1 VYNLSKISYAIGEKK
16 IMPLPYKRVQVI
28 INPAAGKNDT
38 ILNTING
45 VFSGSDIEWDARIT
59 HKFGDATRL
68 AREAVVDGADL
79 VAGYGGD
86 GTQLEVANGLVGSGV
101 PMAILPG
108 GTGNAMAFQLNVPR
122 DLMGAVSLIVNST
135 NRKAIDLA
143 SIGDR
148 VFMLRA
154 YTGVQAEERASRE
167 MKDKYGNL
175 AYVAEGLKFA
185 ARPPEAQYKATIDGQ
200 TVEGKGMICYIVN
213 AGASGGIALPELP
226 GVDVS
231 DGLLDFYVVSDGLRS
246 IRNISRYVLKVGS
259 AKAGVYHWQGREIT
273 LEADPAQNVWID
285 GEQYGQTPITAKV
298 LPKALE
304 VVVPER
310 S

>member
-1 VYNLSKISYAIGEKK
+1 MASI
-16 IMPLPYKRVQVI
+16 YKRVQII
-28 INPAAGKNDT
+28 INPAAGKDET
-38 ILNTING
+38 ILNTINA
-45 VFSGSDIEWDARIT
+45 VFSGTGIEWDARIT

-68 AREAVVDGADL
+68 TKEAVADGVDL

-86 GTQLEVANGLVGSGV
+86 GTQLEVANGLVGTGV

-108 GTGNAMAFQLNVPR
+108 GTGNAMAFELNVPR
-122 DLMGAVSLIVNST
+122 DLMGAATLIANSEK
-135 NRKAIDLA
+135 RSAIDLA

-167 MKDKYGNL
+167 MKDRYGNM
-175 AYVAEGLKFA
+175 AYVAEALKFA
-185 ARPPEAQYKATIDGQ
+185 ARPPEAQYKVAIDGQ

-213 AGASGGIALPELP
+213 AGASGGVALPELP

-231 DGLLDFYVVSDGLRS
+231 DGLLDLYLVTDGLRS
-246 IRNISRYVLKVGS
+246 IRNFSRHILRVGK
-259 AKAGVYHWQGREIT
+259 AKAGIYHWQGREIT
-273 LEADPAQNVWID
+273 LEANPPQSVWID
-285 GEQYGQTPITAKV
+285 GEEYGQTPITARV

-304 VVVPER
+304 VVVPA
-310 S
+310 

>member
-1 VYNLSKISYAIGEKK
+1 MTSI
-16 IMPLPYKRVQVI
+16 YKRVQII
-28 INPAAGKNDT
+28 INPAAGKDET
-38 ILNTING
+38 ILNTINAT
-45 VFSGSDIEWDARIT
+45 FSGSGIEWDVRIT

-68 AREAVVDGADL
+68 TKEAVADGVDL

-86 GTQLEVANGLVGSGV
+86 GTQLEVANGLVGTGV

-108 GTGNAMAFQLNVPR
+108 GTGNAMAFQLNIPR
-122 DLMGAVSLIVNST
+122 DLAGAASLIVNST
-135 NRKAIDLA
+135 ERKAIDLA

-185 ARPPEAQYKATIDGQ
+185 ARPPEAQYKATFDGE
-200 TVEGKGMICYIVN
+200 TVVGKGMICYIVN
-213 AGASGGIALPELP
+213 AGASGGVALPELP

-231 DGLLDFYVVSDGLRS
+231 DGLLDFYLITDGVRS
-246 IRNISRYVLKVGS
+246 IRNFSRYVLRVGKV
-259 AKAGVYHWQGREIT
+259 KAAVYHRQGREIR
-273 LEADPAQNVWID
+273 LEADPPQSVWID
-285 GEQYGQTPITAKV
+285 GEDYGQTPVTAKV
-298 LPKALE
+298 LPMALE
-304 VVVPER
+304 VVVPA
-310 S
+310 

>member
-1 VYNLSKISYAIGEKK
+1 
-16 IMPLPYKRVQVI
+16 MPSPYKRVQII

-38 ILNTING
+38 ILNTINA

-68 AREAVVDGADL
+68 TKEAVANGVDL

-86 GTQLEVANGLVGSGV
+86 GTQLEVANGLVGTGV

-122 DLMGAVSLIVNST
+122 DLLQAASLIVNSE
-135 NRKAIDLA
+135 NRRAIDLA
-143 SIGDR
+143 NIGDR
-148 VFMLRA
+148 IFMLRA

-185 ARPPEAQYKATIDGQ
+185 THPPEAHYVATVDGQ
-200 TVEGKGMICYIVN
+200 TVELKGMICYIIN

-231 DGLLDFYVVSDGLRS
+231 DGLIDLYMVSHDLKP
-246 IRNISRYVLKVGS
+246 IRNLSRYVLKIGS
-259 AKAGVYHWQGREIT
+259 AKANVHHMQGKEIT
-273 LEADPAQNVWID
+273 LEATPPQNVWID
-285 GEQYGQTPITAKV
+285 GEEYGQTPITAKV

-304 VVVPER
+304 VIVP
-310 S
+310 

>member
-1 VYNLSKISYAIGEKK
+1 MSST
-16 IMPLPYKRVQVI
+16 YKRVQII
-28 INPAAGKNDT
+28 INPAAGKDNT
-38 ILNTING
+38 ILNTINA

-68 AREAVVDGADL
+68 TKEAVANGADL

-86 GTQLEVANGLVGSGV
+86 GTQLEVANGLVGSAV

-108 GTGNAMAFQLNVPR
+108 GTGNAMAFELNVPR
-122 DLMGAVSLIVNST
+122 DLAQAAALIVNSA
-135 NRKAIDLA
+135 NRRTIDLA

-185 ARPPEAQYKATIDGQ
+185 AHPPEAQYRATIDGE
-200 TVEGKGMICYIVN
+200 VIEGKGMICYIFN
-213 AGASGGIALPELP
+213 AATFGGLELPEIVD
-226 GVDVS
+226 VDVS
-231 DGLLDFYVVSDGLRS
+231 DGLLDLKVITHGIKP
-246 IRNISRYVLKVGS
+246 IRTASHYVLKEGN
-259 AKAGVYHWQGREIT
+259 AQAGVYHWQGREIT
-273 LEADPAQNVWID
+273 LEADPPQSVWID
-285 GEQYGQTPITAKV
+285 GEEYGQTPITAKV

-304 VVVPER
+304 VVVP
-310 S
+310 

>member
-1 VYNLSKISYAIGEKK
+1 MPSK
-16 IMPLPYKRVQVI
+16 YKRVQII
-28 INPAAGKNDT
+28 INPAAGKPDT
-38 ILNTING
+38 ILNTINA

-68 AREAVVDGADL
+68 TKEAVANGVDL

-86 GTQLEVANGLVGSGV
+86 GTQLEVANGLVGTGV

-122 DLMGAVSLIVNST
+122 ELMQAVELIANSE
-135 NRKAIDLA
+135 NRRAIDLA

-148 VFMLRA
+148 IFMLRT

-185 ARPPEAQYKATIDGQ
+185 THPPEAHYVATVDGQ
-200 TVEGKGMICYIVN
+200 TVELKGMICYIIN

-231 DGLLDFYVVSDGLRS
+231 DGLIDLYMVSHDLKP
-246 IRNISRYVLKVGS
+246 IRNLSRYVLKIGS
-259 AKAGVYHWQGREIT
+259 AKANVHHMQGKEIT
-273 LEADPAQNVWID
+273 LEATPPQNVWID
-285 GEQYGQTPITAKV
+285 GEEYGQTPITAKV

-304 VVVPER
+304 VIVP
-310 S
+310 

>member
-1 VYNLSKISYAIGEKK
+1 
-16 IMPLPYKRVQVI
+16 MPSPYKRVQII

-38 ILNTING
+38 ILNTINAA
-45 VFSGSDIEWDARIT
+45 FSGSGIEWDARIT

-68 AREAVVDGADL
+68 TKEAVADGADL

-101 PMAILPG
+101 PLAILPG

-122 DLMGAVSLIVNST
+122 ELAQAAALIVNSP
-135 NRKAIDLA
+135 NRRAIDLA
-143 SIGDR
+143 NIGDR
-148 VFMLRA
+148 IFMLRA

-185 ARPPEAQYKATIDGQ
+185 TRPPEAHYVATVDGQ
-200 TVEGKGMICYIVN
+200 AVELKGMICYIVN
-213 AGASGGIALPELP
+213 AGASGGVALPELP

-231 DGLLDFYVVSDGLRS
+231 DGLIDLYMVSRDLKP
-246 IRNISRYVLKVGS
+246 IRKLSRYLLKVGKVEAS
-259 AKAGVYHWQGREIT
+259 VHHLQGREIT
-273 LEADPAQNVWID
+273 LEANPPQNVWID
-285 GEQYGQTPITAKV
+285 GEEYGQTPITAKV
-298 LPKALE
+298 LPKALQ
-304 VVVPER
+304 VVVP
-310 S
+310 

>member
-1 VYNLSKISYAIGEKK
+1 
-16 IMPLPYKRVQVI
+16 MPSPYKRVQII
-28 INPAAGKNDT
+28 INPSAGKNET
-38 ILNTING
+38 ILNTINA
-45 VFSGSDIEWDARIT
+45 VFSGSDIEWDARVT

-68 AREAVVDGADL
+68 TKEAVANGVDL

-86 GTQLEVANGLVGSGV
+86 GTQLEVANGLVGTGV

-108 GTGNAMAFQLNVPR
+108 GTGNAMAFQLKVPR
-122 DLMGAVSLIVNST
+122 DLLQAVALIVNSQ
-135 NRKAIDLA
+135 NRRAIDLA

-185 ARPPEAQYKATIDGQ
+185 VRPPEAHYEVTIDGK
-200 TVEGKGMICYIVN
+200 TVESRGMICYIVN

-231 DGLLDFYVVSDGLRS
+231 DGLIDLYLVTQKLRS
-246 IRNISRYVLKVGS
+246 VRDLSRYVLRVGN
-259 AKAGVYHWQGREIT
+259 AQAGIYHWQGREIT
-273 LEADPAQNVWID
+273 LKASPPQNVWID
-285 GEQYGQTPITAKV
+285 GEEYGQTPITAKV
-298 LPKALE
+298 LPEALE
-304 VVVPER
+304 VVVPG
-310 S
+310 